1 MADHARATITIN
13 AEPAAVMA
21 AIADI
26 NTYSTW
32 SGPVERSEIVAAG
45 PDGRPRQGRFLVNA
59 VVTKEEFVIEYTW
72 SGDDSVSWT
81 LVEGNNMIAQDGS
94 YVLRDLGG
102 GRTEVVYD
110 LTVDLKIK
118 IPGLLRRRVQSGVV
132 DAALKD
138 LKKHIES

>member
-13 AEPAAVMA
+13 AQPAAVMD

-32 SGPVERSEIVAAG
+32 SGPVERSEIVAVG
-45 PDGRPRQGRFLVNA
+45 SDGRPRQGRFLVNA

-72 SGDDSVSWT
+72 SGDSVSWT

-94 YVLRDLGG
+94 YVLRDLGD

-110 LTVDLKIK
+110 LTVELKIK
-118 IPGLLRRRVQSGVV
+118 IPGLLRRKVQSGVV

-138 LKKHIES
+138 LKKHLES